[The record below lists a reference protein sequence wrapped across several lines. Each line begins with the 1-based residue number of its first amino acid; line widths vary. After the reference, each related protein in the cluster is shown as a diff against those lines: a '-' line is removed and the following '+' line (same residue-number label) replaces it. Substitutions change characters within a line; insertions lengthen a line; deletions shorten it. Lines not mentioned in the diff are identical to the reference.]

1 MELSRLPENETSS
14 HDDTTGTQ
22 LVVPQAPPNPSVA
35 SEVNVDHLAQLM
47 GNTEVDPEAP
57 VHRLTTQLA
66 GSSIQDASGVGDPDF
81 RNGVTDDERLLVLA
95 GWYPDWTLDSDLN
108 PVRVWRSD
116 PVERTSKL
124 ANSTPSPFSIAGGE
138 LVSLDEYQDHDQD
151 QDHEPQDMSPP
162 RLATFTDD
170 SINAEFQ
177 EFLDRLPSPLQFHSP
192 TTAPPISSSSSVRT
206 ISPRDQAQ
214 QTSDPH
220 YTPTQT
226 LTSPF
231 LAPLPQLSLSPSL
244 PSPFPPSSSSSSLQ
258 SLPVQTR
265 YTHWPHAS
273 YIDLWDAS
281 LPSDPQELEQLSRWM
296 AGAIRERW
304 AKDKEWWPP
313 YSPVAHPWHPFWVPE
328 EEGEGDGLRRIYR
341 LGVGAEPGGA
351 VGAQLVGITGGQG
364 DKDGYGNGSGERQSD
379 GDGDLEMG

>member
-1 MELSRLPENETSS
+1 MYLHKRAFTPEYKDHGATTKWLRPTQRIPHQHTTMKLSRLPENETSS
-14 HDDTTGTQ
+14 HDDPTETQ
-22 LVVPQAPPNPSVA
+22 LAIAQAPPNPSVA

-47 GNTEVDPEAP
+47 SNTEVDPEAP

-138 LVSLDEYQDHDQD
+138 LVGLDEYQDHDQD

-192 TTAPPISSSSSVRT
+192 TTAPPISSSSSVH
-206 ISPRDQAQ
+206 IPPRPSTANFGSALHPNPNPNLAFPSS
-214 QTSDPH
+214 T
-220 YTPTQT
+220 TPTIPITLPT
-226 LTSPF
+226 LTLSPF
-231 LAPLPQLSLSPSL
+231 FFFFFSPIPPRTNTLHPLAPRLLHRPLGRLLTLRP
-244 PSPFPPSSSSSSLQ
+244 
-258 SLPVQTR
+258 TR
-265 YTHWPHAS
+265 ARAIES
-273 YIDLWDAS
+273 VDGGRD
-281 LPSDPQELEQLSRWM
+281 SR
-296 AGAIRERW
+296 AL
-304 AKDKEWWPP
+304 
-313 YSPVAHPWHPFWVPE
+313 
-328 EEGEGDGLRRIYR
+328 GEG
-341 LGVGAEPGGA
+341 
-351 VGAQLVGITGGQG
+351 
-364 DKDGYGNGSGERQSD
+364 
-379 GDGDLEMG
+379 